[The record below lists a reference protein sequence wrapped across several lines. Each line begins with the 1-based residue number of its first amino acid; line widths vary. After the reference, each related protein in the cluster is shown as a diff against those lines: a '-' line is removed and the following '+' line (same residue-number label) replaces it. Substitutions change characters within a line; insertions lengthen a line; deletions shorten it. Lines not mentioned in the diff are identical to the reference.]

1 MCAAAPYQILWVLIP
16 HPSPFTSLSTDPLW
30 AADQEQADIE
40 PFLRGSGKKS
50 SAGNIDDHVTIHS
63 LFTPG
68 TQKMMKSTRLFE

>member
-1 MCAAAPYQILWVLIP
+1 MCAAALYQILWVLIP
-16 HPSPFTSLSTDPLW
+16 HPSSFTSLSTDPLR

-63 LFTPG
+63 LFYSRHA
-68 TQKMMKSTRLFE
+68 KDDEIC